1 MKKVIGYVLIFLGI
15 ASLLLSYEA
24 VQSALGVE
32 LPAPLTKATLLP
44 AAALLI
50 VFGAF
55 IAFKVGTSKKVSE
68 VPIYHG
74 KEIVGYRRM
83 TK

>member
-15 ASLLLSYEA
+15 AALLLSYEA
-24 VQSALGVE
+24 VQTALGVE
-32 LPAPLTKATLLP
+32 LPSPLTKTTLLP

-50 VFGAF
+50 IFGAF
-55 IAFKVGTSKKVSE
+55 IAFRVGTNKKVTE

-74 KEIVGYRRM
+74 KDIVGYRRM
-83 TK
+83 AK

>member
-1 MKKVIGYVLIFLGI
+1 MKKVVGYVLIFLGL
-15 ASLLLSYEA
+15 ASLLLSYEV
-24 VQSALGVE
+24 VQNALGVE

-50 VFGAF
+50 IFGAF
-55 IAFKVGTSKKVSE
+55 IAFKVGTNKKVTE

-74 KEIVGYRRM
+74 KDIVGYRRM